1 MDGDTLLTVGKERV
15 YSGMTADERHQHRRT
30 RLLDAAIEL
39 MGDRGAANTT
49 VTAVCAKSRVT
60 TRYFYQYFS
69 DRDGLLRAV
78 FEQLETT
85 MREMLV
91 AAVPDTFTT
100 PDELARAPVR
110 ALVAMIHDD
119 RRLARILF
127 IESGTEPTLRLLRSE
142 FMVSL
147 ADLTTQLSRLHL
159 KVPEAASRVGLLAAT
174 MGVGG
179 LFEVFRRWLD
189 GELVFT
195 TEELVEHCAGFLGSL
210 GTYVLANPADG

>member
-1 MDGDTLLTVGKERV
+1 MGKERV
-15 YSGMTADERHQHRRT
+15 YSGMTAEQRHQDRRT
-30 RLLDAAIEL
+30 RLIDAAIEL
-39 MGDRGAANTT
+39 MGERGASNTT

-78 FEQLETT
+78 FEKLEAT
-85 MREMLV
+85 MRDTLV
-91 AAVPDTFTT
+91 AAVPKTFAT
-100 PDELARAPVR
+100 PDELAKAPVR
-110 ALVAMIHDD
+110 ALVAMINDD

-127 IESGTEPTLRLLRSE
+127 IESGTEPTLRLLRGE

-159 KVPEAASRVGLLAAT
+159 KIPEAASRVGLLAAT

-195 TEELVEHCAGFLGSL
+195 TDELVEHCAGFLGSL
-210 GTYVLANPADG
+210 GTYVLENPATGDVVP